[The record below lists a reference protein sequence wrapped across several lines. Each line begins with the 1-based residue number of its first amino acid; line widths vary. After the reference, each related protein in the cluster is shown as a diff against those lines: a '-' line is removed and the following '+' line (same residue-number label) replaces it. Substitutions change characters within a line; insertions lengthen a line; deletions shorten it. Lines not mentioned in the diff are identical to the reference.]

1 MEVVGNCPL
10 CGSPI
15 YGVRFTANAN
25 PPMWRSCSC
34 AEQIINPALSALSA
48 VSWPVTIRYL
58 LMLLTAAVKSAN
70 LDATNPDDP
79 ARN

>member
-15 YGVRFTANAN
+15 YGIRIITATP

-34 AEQIINPALSALSA
+34 ADQFLNKFLSAMSA
-48 VSWPVTIRYL
+48 VDWHLFIRYL
-58 LMLLTAAVKSAN
+58 LEFLQTYVEF
-70 LDATNPDDP
+70 DNPDDP
-79 ARN
+79 QRN